1 MNRRSAHPT
10 GRRRCRSCGLSRQL
24 STRVVAILQDGC
36 RAEGPTNPAFPEAGS
51 TPRPGRDPP
60 SPPADRCLPMP
71 SGGPKA
77 DDSGL
82 LRPLAPE
89 RHARCYQV
97 RMTPGSPASLE
108 VNDVRGAGPAPA
120 AGRDAAGP
128 AAGGATVDSPA
139 ATAAVAPTAQRIED
153 EVGPIDGWVTVAFT
167 SVFSP
172 FCDIKPAELAR
183 HRRQLSR
190 LRGRHHR
197 RVALSAAPQPR
208 NDRAG
213 RVGPRLP
220 RGFRCRPPTAARS
233 TRFKVSTRPCAA
245 SCCMP
250 HT

>member
-108 VNDVRGAGPAPA
+108 VNWLFHWEAEICQLGTEVSTYEVPARPPPPA
-120 AGRDAAGP
+120 EMPLAPPPSEPPLTPPPPLPPLPRQHNASRTRSARST
-128 AAGGATVDSPA
+128 GGSPWRSRRSSHPSATSSQRSSSASPTSAISATWTPPSPCRPFCSA
-139 ATAAVAPTAQRIED
+139 ATAERSCKSGRPSPTEGI
-153 EVGPIDGWVTVAFT
+153 P
-167 SVFSP
+167 
-172 FCDIKPAELAR
+172 L
-183 HRRQLSR
+183 
-190 LRGRHHR
+190 
-197 RVALSAAPQPR
+197 
-208 NDRAG
+208 
-213 RVGPRLP
+213 
-220 RGFRCRPPTAARS
+220 
-233 TRFKVSTRPCAA
+233 
-245 SCCMP
+245 
-250 HT
+250 